1 MRKAAGERAGSF
13 KNGRTMSAAE
23 GKKVSESRLTMLHRP
38 LPDESNAVGKM
49 YGGHILRHL
58 DGVGSM
64 CAFRH
69 ARCPLVTASVDRMQ
83 FFAPISLGDIVLF
96 HASVNM
102 VGTSSMEVGIRIET
116 EELFSG
122 EVRHAGTAYMTFV
135 AMDEQGRPRK
145 LPALVPETEDDLRRM
160 SDASRRMTLR
170 RLERRNTGVNA
181 AVKSTHVPFSVL
193 PGNYAICRLSP
204 GSDLP
209 RVPAGQLFSMTRT
222 PEELSLIV
230 SEAESMGQVDFGS
243 DAKIERGYCCFK
255 VEGPLEFD
263 MVGIL
268 AGFTTLFAAAGIPV
282 FAMSTFDTDYILM
295 KAEYK
300 EDALAILLSSGYT
313 ML

>member
-1 MRKAAGERAGSF
+1 
-13 KNGRTMSAAE
+13 MSATE

-116 EELFSG
+116 EELFTG

-135 AMDEQGRPRK
+135 AMDGHGKPRA
-145 LPALVPETEDDLRRM
+145 LPPLLPETDDDIRRM

-181 AVKSTHVPFSVL
+181 AVKSTPVPFSFL
-193 PGNYAICRLSP
+193 PDAYAICRLAP
-204 GSDLP
+204 DADLP
-209 RVPAGQLFSMTRT
+209 RVPAGNLFSMTRT

-230 SEAESMGQVDFGS
+230 SEADGLDQASAGKDF
-243 DAKIERGYCCFK
+243 KIDGGYCCLK
-255 VEGPLEFD
+255 VEGPLQFD

-282 FAMSTFDTDYILM
+282 FAVSTFDTDYILM
-295 KAEYK
+295 KESHK
-300 EDALAILLSSGYT
+300 KDAVAILLSSGYT